1 MFLSQNFMQ
10 VDKYLVNAF
19 QYKYKY
25 LHNEGILLN
34 KPPLEP
40 QQAQHSSQAHFLF
53 EHLCDGH
60 TSIYELLAPFI
71 TDTSHER
78 CRFSNQPQLLHTH
91 TAQIQLEKLAK
102 YLLTFKYP
110 PIYFAF
116 QQPAIFSVLNF
127 ITIRDM
133 QGFHPVSP
141 HECETTLCIHY
152 LEEIHPYCVT
162 EQLYDLLVQRRV
174 AVLYLL
180 F

>member
-10 VDKYLVNAF
+10 VDKYMVNAF
-19 QYKYKY
+19 QYNYKY
-25 LHNEGILLN
+25 LHHEGILLN

-91 TAQIQLEKLAK
+91 THTAQIQLEKLAK

-116 QQPAIFSVLNF
+116 QQPAI
-127 ITIRDM
+127 
-133 QGFHPVSP
+133 FHPVSP